1 MAVIRVNK
9 TNDYTVMSN
18 THFKEK
24 KMSLKAKGLL
34 SMMLSLP
41 DNWDYSIEGLV
52 GICKENETSIKSTL
66 DELKE
71 FGYLEV
77 SKKLP
82 NETKSGRIEYE
93 YNIYETPKQEG
104 KKQGVENLGVE
115 ILGLENQGQLN
126 TKESNT
132 KELNTKEYKNNKRAY
147 RSYVESY
154 TPNDDLRNALMA
166 WVEMRIVDR
175 KAFTHRALELAL
187 QKLDKLA
194 SDDRTKIQIVNESIE
209 RGWLS
214 FFEPK
219 KKTWEE
225 QVKDALAWAEEED
238 RKRELER
245 NDSDTIEN

>member
-1 MAVIRVNK
+1 MAVIRINK

-52 GICKENETSIKSTL
+52 SMCKENETSIKSTL

-104 KKQGVENLGVE
+104 KKQEVENLGVENLGVE
-115 ILGLENQGQLN
+115 ILGIENQGQLN
-126 TKESNT
+126 TNISIT
-132 KELNTKEYKNNKRAY
+132 KELNTYKKEDIPKGISKKESRFTPPTLDEVRDYCYERKNNIDPSKFIDFY
-147 RSYVESY
+147 ESKGWMIGKNKMKDWKAAVRTWERRDP
-154 TPNDDLRNALMA
+154 TPKDDLETR
-166 WVEMRIVDR
+166 DP
-175 KAFTHRALELAL
+175 ELY
-187 QKLDKLA
+187 
-194 SDDRTKIQIVNESIE
+194 
-209 RGWLS
+209 
-214 FFEPK
+214 
-219 KKTWEE
+219 
-225 QVKDALAWAEEED
+225 
-238 RKRELER
+238 KRLKNGELPF
-245 NDSDTIEN
+245 